1 MAPVQ
6 IGDRQLVDG
15 GLVRNLPVDIAR
27 SLGADVVIAVNL
39 GTPLLKP
46 EQVTSVL
53 SVTAQMINILTEQN
67 VRRSLAELQP
77 QDILIL
83 PELGDYSAA
92 DFDNLTKTV
101 PIGEAAARKVA
112 ERLRALALPPADY
125 SALRARQSPAVAA
138 EAATVVV
145 DAIRVDGEHRVNE
158 EVVLQSMNTVPG
170 QPLKQETLDLDLRR
184 IYGRGDF
191 ENVNY
196 TIEDVDG
203 KRTLVIQLTEKPQ
216 EQYVRFGLEFEADI
230 GKRADVNLL
239 ASHRWKWLNRFGAE
253 WRNDLV
259 LGRDVLVAS
268 ELYQPLSERQYFF
281 VAPQLRYTLQPFDLY
296 ADDLKIA
303 EYQDQTFAARFDVG
317 ANFARYG
324 EARFGVTLGERT
336 FRQQSGTLLVPGTG
350 SISIRAAH
358 VDVRFDQL
366 EGINFP
372 TSGWAL
378 AGGIY
383 SEHDALGADVEY
395 NRWRLAATT
404 AYTAGRHTFEAS
416 ASAGGKLGSHA
427 IPAYDQFALGGFLN
441 LSGLSRDQL
450 RTERFQFARL
460 TYRTKLADIPLFE
473 GMFFGASLEGARMSP
488 PLVPIWRGE
497 PVRGTLNVAA
507 GAVYLGIDSPI
518 GPLYLGFGYAN
529 PENRALYLYLGRP

>member
-1 MAPVQ
+1 
-6 IGDRQLVDG
+6 
-15 GLVRNLPVDIAR
+15 
-27 SLGADVVIAVNL
+27 
-39 GTPLLKP
+39 
-46 EQVTSVL
+46 VL

-67 VRRSLAELQP
+67 VRQSLAQLQP

-83 PELGDYSAA
+83 PELGDFSAA
-92 DFDNLTKTV
+92 DFDNLPKTV
-101 PIGEAAARKVA
+101 PIGEAAARRVA
-112 ERLRALALPPADY
+112 DRLRALALPPEQYA
-125 SALRARQSPAVAA
+125 ALRARQSPAAA
-138 EAATVVV
+138 DAVTVV
-145 DAIRVDGEHRVNE
+145 DAVRVDGEQRVNE

-170 QPLKQETLDLDLRR
+170 EPLQQDTLDLDLRR

-203 KRTLVIQLTEKPQ
+203 KRTLVIKVTEKAQ
-216 EQYVRFGLEFEADI
+216 EQYARFGLTFEADV

-281 VAPQLRYTLQPFDLY
+281 VAPQLKYALEPLDLY
-296 ADDLKIA
+296 ADDLRIA
-303 EYQDQTFAARFDVG
+303 EYQDQVFAARFDAG
-317 ANFARYG
+317 ANFTHYG
-324 EARFGVTLGERT
+324 EARVGVTVGERS
-336 FRQQSGTLLVPGTG
+336 FRQQSGSLLLPSTG
-350 SISIRAAH
+350 SIAVRAAH
-358 VDVRFDQL
+358 LDVRFDQL

-378 AGGIY
+378 TGGVY
-383 SEHDALGADVEY
+383 SEHEALGADVEY
-395 NRWRLAATT
+395 NRWRLAATG
-404 AYTAGRHTFEAS
+404 AYTTGRHTFEVS
-416 ASAGGKLGSHA
+416 GSAGGKLGA
-427 IPAYDQFALGGFLN
+427 NPIPAYDQFALGGFLN
-441 LSGLSRDQL
+441 LSGLARDQL

-473 GMFFGASLEGARMSP
+473 GMFFGASLEAARMSP
-488 PLVPIWRGE
+488 PLVPVWRGG
-497 PVRGTLNVAA
+497 VVQGTLNVAA
-507 GAVYLGIDSPI
+507 GALYLGIDSPI

>member
-1 MAPVQ
+1 
-6 IGDRQLVDG
+6 
-15 GLVRNLPVDIAR
+15 
-27 SLGADVVIAVNL
+27 
-39 GTPLLKP
+39 
-46 EQVTSVL
+46 
-53 SVTAQMINILTEQN
+53 MINILTEQN

-112 ERLRALALPPADY
+112 DRLRALSLPPEQYA
-125 SALRARQSPAVAA
+125 ALRARQSPAVAA
-138 EAATVVV
+138 AAAGVLI
-145 DAIRVDGEHRVNE
+145 DAIRVDGEQRVNE
-158 EVVLQSMNTVPG
+158 EVVLQSMDTAPG

-203 KRTLVIQLTEKPQ
+203 KRTLVVKVTEKPQ
-216 EQYVRFGLEFEADI
+216 EQYLRFGLEFEADI

-253 WRNDLV
+253 WRNDLI
-259 LGRDVLVAS
+259 LGRDVLAAT
-268 ELYQPLSERQYFF
+268 EFYQPLSARQYFF
-281 VAPQLRYTLQPFDLY
+281 VAPQLRYTLQPLDLY
-296 ADDLKIA
+296 ADRLRIA
-303 EYQDQTFAARFDVG
+303 EYQDQTFAAKLDVG
-317 ANFARYG
+317 ANFSQYG
-324 EARFGVTLGERT
+324 EVRVGVTFGDRS
-336 FRQQSGTLLVPGTG
+336 FRQQSGDILLPSTG
-350 SISIRAAH
+350 STSIRAANFGL
-358 VDVRFDQL
+358 RFDQL
-366 EGINFP
+366 EGVNFP

-378 AGGIY
+378 MGGVY
-383 SEHDALGADVEY
+383 SELEALGADVEY
-395 NRWRLAATT
+395 TRWRLAAST
-404 AYTAGRHTFEAS
+404 AYTSGRHTVEVA
-416 ASAGGKLGSHA
+416 ASAGGKLGSND
-427 IPAYDQFALGGFLN
+427 IPAYDQFGLGGFLN
-441 LSGLSRDQL
+441 LSGLARDQL
-450 RTERFQFARL
+450 RTERYQFARV

-473 GMFFGASLEGARMSP
+473 GMFFGASLEGARLSP